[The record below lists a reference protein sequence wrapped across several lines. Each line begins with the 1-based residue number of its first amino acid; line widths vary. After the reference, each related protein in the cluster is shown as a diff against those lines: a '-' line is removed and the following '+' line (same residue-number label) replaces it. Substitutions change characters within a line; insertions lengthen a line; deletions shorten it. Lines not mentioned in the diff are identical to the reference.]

1 MPLAD
6 YGLLTGELKSRGDQ
20 HGGNPHYL
28 LEIQAGSTLYR
39 VAVNLESTLGDDAP
53 PELQYQIIADLRKG
67 NAKAKTLAAAIQ
79 NQQSF
84 VLASEGGPVLDFVR
98 GGFLNMDAFVTIP
111 RGTSPENNDY
121 YSALV
126 QAADQAIQDPDGYV
140 AVFGTGYGGTPAAGP
155 ARASFGFNGVD
166 NVHMNQGSYQEIGS
180 DLNQHYSENGP
191 NQDGAVLFFF
201 SNGTVQG
208 FFSKFQS
215 QDTETTAD
223 GNPVHTNV
231 AELNAIPTHIARVL
245 TAAVTRRK
253 KRAAGMLAAAASTS
267 LQTRSSKAPKRPVK
281 SKSVKKAPAAS
292 PTPPP
297 PGFVFNEPA
306 GTVDPVRPFQTDNDS
321 SVDQTFV
328 NQFAVNG
335 VPEPV
340 PGPRGGVYPVLALED
355 VLGTTAVQA
364 ITQAGQIVIH
374 TVGDTGAPEIAKLP
388 NDTAVA
394 DLMLQDFS
402 GDPSGKPAFLFHLG
416 DVVYYFGE
424 QNYYYDQFY
433 KPYRSYPGPIF
444 AIPGNHDGITYSA
457 QMQSLAPFLKAF
469 CDSAP
474 SHWLAAGG
482 ISRTT
487 MTQPGVYFTLDAPF
501 VSIIGLYSN
510 CSESYGYLDQ
520 QQTLFLYNELVRLK
534 PLRASGQIAAVL
546 LAVHHPPLSY
556 AADKPS
562 SQSLRNDFDQACQQ
576 ADFWP
581 DAVFSGH
588 AHVYQRMTR
597 TVQADGASRQIPHLV
612 CGAGGYNITA
622 SQEVDAADMK
632 IEDTSDPQFRLHQF
646 LTHYGYM
653 KLTIT
658 PASRTQHGTLRMEFL
673 SPNINSGAP
682 ADACVFDLD
691 THQWM

>member
-1 MPLAD
+1 MPLAN
-6 YGLLTGELKSRGDQ
+6 YGLLTGTLKSHGDQ

-39 VAVNLESTLGDDAP
+39 AAVNLESTLGDGAP
-53 PELQYQIIADLRKG
+53 PELQYQMVADLSKG
-67 NAKAKTLAAAIQ
+67 NARAKALAAGIA
-79 NQQSF
+79 NQDRF
-84 VLASEGGPVLDFVR
+84 VLASEGSPTLDFVR
-98 GGFLNMDAFVTIP
+98 GGFLNMDGFTTIP
-111 RGTSPENNDY
+111 RGTSPENNAY

-126 QAADQAIQDPDGYV
+126 EAADQAVQDTDAYV
-140 AVFGTGYGGTPAAGP
+140 AVFGTGYSDSGSSNA

-166 NVHMNQGSYQEIGS
+166 NVHMNQGSYYEIGS
-180 DLNQHYSENGP
+180 EINQHYAENGP
-191 NQDGAVLFFF
+191 NQDGAVLFFL
-201 SNGTVQG
+201 SNGAVQG

-231 AELNAIPTHIARVL
+231 AALNAIAPKIARAL
-245 TAAVTRRK
+245 TAAVARRK
-253 KRAAGMLAAAASTS
+253 KRAAAILAEAAAASV
-267 LQTRSSKAPKRPVK
+267 RSRIKTAAKRPAK
-281 SKSVKKAPAAS
+281 SKGGRKSPAAGPAPVPS
-292 PTPPP
+292 
-297 PGFVFNEPA
+297 GFVFNEPPGA
-306 GTVDPVRPFQTDNDS
+306 VDPVRPFQTDNDS
-321 SVDQTFV
+321 NVDQTFV
-328 NQFAVNG
+328 NQFAANG

-340 PGPRGGVYPVLALED
+340 PGPRGGVYPVMKLED
-355 VLGTTAVQA
+355 VVGAAAVQA
-364 ITQAGQIVIH
+364 ITKAGQIVIH
-374 TVGDTGAPEIAKLP
+374 TVGDTGAPEISKLP
-388 NDTAVA
+388 NETAVA
-394 DLMLQDFS
+394 DLMLKDFTGAAAS
-402 GDPSGKPAFLFHLG
+402 QPAFLYHLG

-433 KPYRSYPGPIF
+433 KPYSNYPRPIF

-474 SHWLAAGG
+474 SHWTAAGG
-482 ISRTT
+482 LARTT

-501 VSIIGLYSN
+501 VSVIGLYSN
-510 CSESYGYLDQ
+510 CSENYGYLDQ

-546 LAVHHPPLSY
+546 LAVHHPPMSY
-556 AADKPS
+556 AASKPS

-588 AHVYQRMTR
+588 AHIYQRMTR
-597 TVQADGASRQIPHLV
+597 TVQADSASRQIPHLV

-622 SQEVDAADMK
+622 SQEVDIADMK
-632 IEDTSDPQFRLHQF
+632 TQDSSDPQFRLHQF
-646 LTHYGYM
+646 LAQYGYM

-658 PASRTQHGTLRMEFL
+658 PAAGKQHGTLRMEFV
-673 SPNINSGAP
+673 SPNINAGSP
-682 ADACVFDLD
+682 ADVCVFDLD
-691 THQWM
+691 AHQWV